1 MINTRFEE
9 IDFKPRVPVV
19 RLTLLLLVFCFL
31 TFAFITDTKTRL
43 EFRSITELGFLAET
57 VLIGLVLLC
66 FIGFTLPYLL
76 LQHRLRFTEEGL
88 QRWTLLKPRFIP
100 WRDVKR
106 ARLGFIVSRGGTL
119 LLLELCVD
127 RWRWVWIPLLQYGRS
142 ASLFA
147 EIKKRL
153 AVEVEIRGTA
163 QELLRDE

>member
-1 MINTRFEE
+1 M
-9 IDFKPRVPVV
+9 DFKPRLPLV
-19 RLTLLLLVFCFL
+19 RLTLLLLVFCFF

-57 VLIGLVLLC
+57 VFVGLVLLL

-88 QRWTLLKPRFIP
+88 HRWTLLEPRFIP

-106 ARLGFIVSRGGTL
+106 ARMGFVVSRGGTI
-119 LLLELCVD
+119 LLLELCVN
-127 RWRWVWIPLLQYGRS
+127 RWRWVWIPLLQYKRS

-147 EIKKRL
+147 EIRKRL
-153 AVEVEIRGTA
+153 AVEVEIRGRV